1 MKQTVIVA
9 LCAALVGAAVR
20 EIWQATHRAPLAFAQ
35 DTRVESLPPV
45 ASGSSRRFS
54 PPGLP
59 AAAAELPDDTSF
71 TAEEL
76 VNIAVYEKVNR
87 SVVNINTKSVRN
99 DAFFFFDV
107 EVPSEGAGSGSVLD
121 TQGHVLT
128 NFHVIDGAREI
139 QVALYDGKSYAG
151 RLVGK
156 DESTDVAV
164 IKIDAPPES
173 LLPVTFGDSHATCA
187 SGQRVF
193 AIGNPVRPGT
203 HADHRHHFQPQSH
216 AAGPQSTARSS
227 PSFRST
233 RPSIRATR
241 AGRCWIATAG

>member
-9 LCAALVGAAVR
+9 LCAALAGAAVR

-59 AAAAELPDDTSF
+59 AAAAELPDDASF

-87 SVVNINTKSVRN
+87 SVVNISTKSVRN

-128 NFHVIDGAREI
+128 NYHVDRRGPRDRGDAVRRQE
-139 QVALYDGKSYAG
+139 LRRPAG
-151 RLVGK
+151 RQGRVDRRGRHQ
-156 DESTDVAV
+156 DRRSARVAAARHV
-164 IKIDAPPES
+164 RRLHAAARGPTRVRHRQ
-173 LLPVTFGDSHATCA
+173 PVW
-187 SGQRVF
+187 
-193 AIGNPVRPGT
+193 PGA
-203 HADHRHHFQPQSH
+203 HADHRHHLQPQSH
-216 AAGPQSTARSS
+216 AARPQPAARSS
-227 PSFRST
+227 RSSRST
-233 RPSIRATR
+233 RRSTRATR
-241 AGRCWIATAG
+241 AGRCWTATAG